1 MHLVMDV
8 ALGTSTDSILESHDL
23 QYHQFEAICKS
34 PQFALQVA
42 DLRKQLEKEGATF
55 RLKAQLQADFYLT
68 QVHEMVMDK
77 EMDPKVRV
85 RLIEDVA
92 RWGGLDA
99 PEQTGTGSIVREALD
114 AKQNISAVI
123 TKAATAQT
131 SLLTDAGQYQR
142 FTNAGASTYTI
153 APQSSVAWADNT
165 ELTIR
170 RAAAANL
177 TLVAGSGV
185 TLNAPSGGT
194 LVLTN
199 NMTVTLKRVAANV
212 WDVIGQTVAA

>member
-1 MHLVMDV
+1 MQTPLALLSPTGPELRPEWSMHLVMDV
-8 ALGTSTDSILESHDL
+8 ALNTSVDSILDAHDL

-99 PEQTGTGSIVREALD
+99 PEQTGSGSMGGFSININFGQNSRRGITIDSDD
-114 AKQNISAVI
+114 A
-123 TKAATAQT
+123 
-131 SLLTDAGQYQR
+131 
-142 FTNAGASTYTI
+142 
-153 APQSSVAWADNT
+153 
-165 ELTIR
+165 
-170 RAAAANL
+170 
-177 TLVAGSGV
+177 
-185 TLNAPSGGT
+185 
-194 LVLTN
+194 
-199 NMTVTLKRVAANV
+199 
-212 WDVIGQTVAA
+212 

>member
-1 MHLVMDV
+1 MSANLSLVSPIGPELRPEWSMHLVMDV

-34 PQFALQVA
+34 PQFVLQVA

-99 PEQTGTGSIVREALD
+99 PEQTGSGSMGGFSININFGQNSRRGITIDSDD
-114 AKQNISAVI
+114 A
-123 TKAATAQT
+123 
-131 SLLTDAGQYQR
+131 
-142 FTNAGASTYTI
+142 
-153 APQSSVAWADNT
+153 
-165 ELTIR
+165 
-170 RAAAANL
+170 
-177 TLVAGSGV
+177 
-185 TLNAPSGGT
+185 
-194 LVLTN
+194 
-199 NMTVTLKRVAANV
+199 
-212 WDVIGQTVAA
+212 